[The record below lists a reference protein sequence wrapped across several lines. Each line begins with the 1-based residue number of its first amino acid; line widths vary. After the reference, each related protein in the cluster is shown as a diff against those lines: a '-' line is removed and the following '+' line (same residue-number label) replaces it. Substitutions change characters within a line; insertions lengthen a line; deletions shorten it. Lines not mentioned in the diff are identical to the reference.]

1 MQTTLLHMT
10 QHIPPPKKKKKKNEH
25 KVTWS
30 GISLELRKKDETPW
44 SLLLLLR
51 ALLSPLA
58 REQRCQNVQKTGAWW
73 NQKQNKERIVN
84 NKEKQNQTR
93 QQFQNLLRHKS
104 IGHYA
109 AWWRHSDVLS
119 TRLVLFPRLTNS
131 DENTQNCITKLVA
144 FDSINCLLSAR
155 HKAITLF
162 KTVV

>member
-1 MQTTLLHMT
+1 MNIKWPEMELVWSCGRRTR
-10 QHIPPPKKKKKKNEH
+10 PPEVYCFYCEH
-25 KVTWS
+25 FSHRSRGNRDAKTY
-30 GISLELRKKDETPW
+30 RKQE
-44 SLLLLLR
+44 
-51 ALLSPLA
+51 
-58 REQRCQNVQKTGAWW
+58 AWW

-131 DENTQNCITKLVA
+131 HENTQNCITKLVA